1 MNRRV
6 KFPTKNGLI
15 EIGEGLPTY
24 FISEIGLN
32 HNGSEELAK
41 EMIYQSALSGAT
53 FVKFQKRSPSDLATA
68 SFLDAPFEKCPVLGS
83 TQREVRERLELPLD
97 MYIRLREYAESLGLV
112 FFASAFDLPSLHF
125 LFEAGIN
132 IIKIAS
138 HSITN
143 GPLLYELAERK
154 TPVIVSLGGTTAKE
168 RDLALSVL
176 KDNEMVL
183 LHCVSAY
190 PTPDSLVKIDTI
202 RELKERYNVPVGFSS
217 HEVGIDIS
225 VAASLLGACMIERH
239 FTLKKSMVGL
249 DHGISLEPGEFSKMA
264 NKISR
269 LRQIR
274 GKVED
279 IQDAE
284 KAAKNAYHVAI
295 CAAKKISKGTKITQD
310 LLVCKQPLGDS
321 AIYFTGMEVS
331 VILGSIALIDLDADK
346 AIPRDSVVFKA
357 ENEIN

>member
-1 MNRRV
+1 MSIRV
-6 KFPTKNGLI
+6 KFPTQNGTI

-24 FISEIGLN
+24 LISEIGLN
-32 HNGSEELAK
+32 HNGSEQLAR

-68 SFLDAPFEKCPVLGS
+68 DFLDAPFEKCPVLGS

-125 LFEAGIN
+125 LFDAGVS
-132 IIKIAS
+132 IIKVAS

-143 GPLLYELAERK
+143 GPLLAELAERK

-168 RDLALSVL
+168 RDSAISVL
-176 KDNEMVL
+176 KDNPMVL

-202 RELKERYNVPVGFSS
+202 EELKQRYNKPVGFSS

-225 VAASLLGACMIERH
+225 VSASLLGACMIERH
-239 FTLKKSMVGL
+239 FTLKTSMVGL
-249 DHGISLEPGEFSKMA
+249 DHGISLEPEEFSEMA
-264 NKISR
+264 KKITR

-274 GKVED
+274 GKVGD
-279 IQDAE
+279 IQQAE
-284 KAAKNAYHVAI
+284 KIAKHAYHVAI
-295 CAAKKISKGTKITQD
+295 CAAKDIPQGTVITED
-310 LLVCKQPLGDS
+310 LLVCKQPLGDPE
-321 AIYFTGMEVS
+321 IYFTGMEMSAIV
-331 VILGSIALIDLDADK
+331 GSTALSDLDSDK
-346 AIPRDSVVFKA
+346 AIPRDAVHRG
-357 ENEIN
+357 N